1 MINSY
6 TKTRIDLVQI
16 IPVIDLQGGWAVHA
30 RRGARAAYQPIR
42 SSLTTWSSPVEIA
55 AALLR
60 LHPFESLYI
69 ADLDAI
75 QGLGTNLPFI
85 AAIHDAFPA
94 VELWIDAGVA
104 DLRSWAEWK
113 ARSLGRIVIGTES
126 KPEAALIGAL
136 RAKNAGP
143 QPLLSLDFSASGL
156 QDPADV
162 FAQPTLWPDD
172 VIVMTLARVGSGT
185 GPDLYALAA
194 VLARAGNR
202 RVYAAGGIRDA
213 VDLKSVRRLGAAG
226 ALIASALHDE
236 SLTSGDLS
244 RIAERQGPPRR
255 AD

>member
-1 MINSY
+1 MNQPAGQAVTSY
-6 TKTRIDLVQI
+6 LDSSALVKRYLIETGTPWVQAWC
-16 IPVIDLQGGWAVHA
+16 DAA
-30 RRGARAAYQPIR
+30 RTITVAEVG
-42 SSLTTWSSPVEIA
+42 LVEIA

-143 QPLLSLDFSASGL
+143 QPLLSLSHGAARAVL
-156 QDPADV
+156 DPASYV
-162 FAQPTLWPDD
+162 K
-172 VIVMTLARVGSGT
+172 
-185 GPDLYALAA
+185 A
-194 VLARAGNR
+194 VLGQ
-202 RVYAAGGIRDA
+202 
-213 VDLKSVRRLGAAG
+213 
-226 ALIASALHDE
+226 
-236 SLTSGDLS
+236 
-244 RIAERQGPPRR
+244 ERTPWHPLP
-255 AD
+255 